1 MAISSRWLFFLSAI
15 VILTTQAV
23 AQRNPLFH
31 FCLNNKGNYTSNSTY
46 DKNLNH
52 LLSSLSSDARANSGF
67 FNSSYGN
74 NSDEVHAIGLCR
86 GDSNSE
92 DCRSCLN
99 NATSVLKQLCPVQ
112 KEAILLYDHCMF
124 RYSNRSIFGL
134 METVPSLYMWN
145 VNNVPA
151 NSLNQF
157 NDVLWTLL
165 EGLRDEAAAGGS
177 LRKYA
182 VNNTIAP
189 QFMTLYALVQCTPD
203 LSREECD
210 TCLTGAFGEIR
221 KCCSGKQGARVF
233 RPSCNFR
240 FEIEQFY
247 YSTSMA
253 PPIPSPQAPPAF
265 LPPPSSNNTNSTP
278 SAVKLPQAILFVSS
292 QQGMQPYQTSKQ
304 YMQCTPDL
312 SEQECNDCL
321 LGASEGIPRCCD
333 GKEGG
338 RIARP
343 SYNIRFEVYPFYYST
358 TNSPPPAHS
367 PIPNDHPQKSPTN
380 KGNRNFI
387 VVLASITFMGLISSI
402 AGIYIKAKWG
412 RKKAGILC
420 KSVEEIIGSIL
431 FDFDNIKVATN
442 NFSEANKLRETE
454 FGTVYKG
461 TFSNKVIAVKRLSTG
476 FGQEGV
482 EFEDKVLSLTKL
494 QHPNIVE
501 LLGCSVEGNE
511 RLVIYDFVPNTSLDH
526 YLSDPLKVATLDW
539 EMRYKIIRGIAQGVL
554 YLHEESKLCF
564 NHGLKASNIFVDE
577 EMNPKIS
584 DFGLKS
590 LLSLDQIPENTSR
603 IGRIEEAPDVMHM
616 LFSTK
621 TDVFNFGVLVLE
633 IVSGQKNNFFRDEE
647 NADNL
652 LSYAW
657 RNFSEGTASNIID
670 PTILMPD
677 GSTSEIIN
685 CILTALL
692 CAEANEADRPTMASV
707 VTMLD
712 GSDKHGSMVTEMP
725 SFEDDHRVLGRRT
738 FLRRVRSLLWTKK
751 GCFRILESS

>member
-278 SAVKLPQAILFVSS
+278 SA
-292 QQGMQPYQTSKQ
+292 
-304 YMQCTPDL
+304 
-312 SEQECNDCL
+312 
-321 LGASEGIPRCCD
+321 
-333 GKEGG
+333 
-338 RIARP
+338 
-343 SYNIRFEVYPFYYST
+343 
-358 TNSPPPAHS
+358 
-367 PIPNDHPQKSPTN
+367 
-380 KGNRNFI
+380 GNRNFI

-412 RKKAGILC
+412 RKKAG
-420 KSVEEIIGSIL
+420 KEIIGSIL